1 MSHSSFF
8 KRGFFASFVLIFIAQ
23 SLYAL
28 QFVYSPSGLLLPKT
42 VEKMNEI
49 SDEIYAKSN
58 VGLFVTTMG
67 TIGDESIE
75 SFEEKIIKDLP
86 PSYVLITLVSD
97 IKKIDIRISDDLAK
111 EIDKNEIFWD
121 YMVPLLPKSDRELTT
136 KTISAVIFNGYM
148 EAAYQ
153 IKDAKNIE
161 VLSLP
166 DDDSSRVGT
175 IIQWIFYF
183 FAGSLI
189 LILIASYIK
198 GSKSE

>member
-1 MSHSSFF
+1 MIDNFF
-8 KRGFFASFVLIFIAQ
+8 KRGFLASFILLLLAQ

-42 VEKMNEI
+42 ADKMNEI
-49 SDEIYAKSN
+49 SDEIFAKSE
-58 VGLFVTTMG
+58 VGLFVATMG

-97 IKKIDIRISDDLAK
+97 IKKIDIQISSDLENK
-111 EIDKNEIFWD
+111 IDKNEIFWD

-153 IKDAKNIE
+153 IQDVKNIE
-161 VLSLP
+161 VISLP
-166 DDDSSRVGT
+166 DDDSSRVGEV
-175 IIQWIFYF
+175 IQWIFYF